1 MLEITDNTVI
11 ITRDDG
17 TEDTWKIYFYY
28 HNPERNK
35 DFFFLFKEEDPDSLI
50 VMASDDHETLMDVS
64 EEEMKEAQ
72 EMLNTYEEDPDIQ
85 EIK

>member
-1 MLEITDNTVI
+1 
-11 ITRDDG
+11 
-17 TEDTWKIYFYY
+17 
-28 HNPERNK
+28 
-35 DFFFLFKEEDPDSLI
+35 
-50 VMASDDHETLMDVS
+50 MASEDHETLMDVS

>member
-35 DFFFLFKEEDPDSLI
+35 DFFFFILRYFSNNRI
-50 VMASDDHETLMDVS
+50 IFICNS
-64 EEEMKEAQ
+64 
-72 EMLNTYEEDPDIQ
+72 
-85 EIK
+85 

>member
-50 VMASDDHETLMDVS
+50 VWLARIMRPLWTSLR
-64 EEEMKEAQ
+64 KR
-72 EMLNTYEEDPDIQ
+72 
-85 EIK
+85 